1 MQKEVSKK
9 EIIEKFKKGTIDD
22 IMECSISILKGDI
35 KTLHRPALK
44 ILANLLSSEVITP
57 ECVLKSEVLDSLK
70 TMLESKQSE
79 IIRND

>member
-1 MQKEVSKK
+1 MQKKVSK
-9 EIIEKFKKGTIDD
+9 EIFEKLKKGTIND